1 MKLLVITAIEQFSK
15 EIKLMLKKSH
25 IHIYSYREVKGFRD
39 LSEESIENNWFA
51 GEMDE
56 SQSIIFFAF
65 VKKAN
70 VDDFFAIAEE
80 FNAKQKTLSKIH
92 VVVLN
97 IEKSNQ

>member
-1 MKLLVITAIEQFSK
+1 MKLLVITAIEEFSK
-15 EIKLMLKKSH
+15 EIKLLLKKSN
-25 IHIYSYREVKGFRD
+25 INIYSYKNVNGFRD
-39 LSEESIENNWFA
+39 LSEESVGSNWFA

-70 VDDFFAIAEE
+70 VDDFFTRADE

-97 IEKSNQ
+97 IEKSN

>member
-1 MKLLVITAIEQFSK
+1 MKLLVITAIELFSK

-25 IHIYSYREVKGFRD
+25 INIYSYREVKGFRD
-39 LSEESIENNWFA
+39 LSEESIESNWFA
-51 GEMDE
+51 GEMNE

-65 VKKAN
+65 VKETN
-70 VDDFFAIAEE
+70 VDDFFTIAEE

-97 IEKSNQ
+97 IEKSNS